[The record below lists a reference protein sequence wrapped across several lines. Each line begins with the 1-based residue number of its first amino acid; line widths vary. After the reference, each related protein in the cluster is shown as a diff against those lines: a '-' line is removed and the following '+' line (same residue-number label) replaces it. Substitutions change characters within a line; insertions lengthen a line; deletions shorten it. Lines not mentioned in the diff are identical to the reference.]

1 MSQRIYL
8 GDEIGGS
15 RAEMEMEED
24 GEAGNMKFEVA
35 GDATNLILKPRGAS
49 QVKLGAPNGTLDLV
63 GAWVA
68 TAATLSATR

>member
-1 MSQRIYL
+1 MSQRICL

-35 GDATNLILKPRGAS
+35 GDATNLILNRVERHRSSLVHLTEPWTWLE
-49 QVKLGAPNGTLDLV
+49 LG
-63 GAWVA
+63 
-68 TAATLSATR
+68 